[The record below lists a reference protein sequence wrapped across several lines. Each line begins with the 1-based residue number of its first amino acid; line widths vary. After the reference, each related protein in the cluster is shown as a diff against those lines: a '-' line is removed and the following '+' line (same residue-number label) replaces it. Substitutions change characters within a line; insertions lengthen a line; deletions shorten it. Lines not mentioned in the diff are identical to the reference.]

1 MANPM
6 NSANRKRV
14 AVPPVSGNDPHAIMN
29 HGVNPAFDKPRT
41 MGSNTI
47 PVKFGEKGFTAG
59 KMGSNNMRS
68 PVRLKMGKAMEATST
83 TVKKGSNRY
92 NSASKTKQR

>member
-6 NSANRKRV
+6 NVAHKYRV
-14 AVPPVSGNDPHAIMN
+14 AVPDKSGNDPHAVMN
-29 HGVNPAFDKPRT
+29 KNPNPAFDNPRT

-47 PVKFGEKGFTAG
+47 PVKFGEKGFEAG

-68 PVRLKMGKAMEATST
+68 PVRLKEGKAQMPTST
-83 TVKKGSNRY
+83 TVKKSKNNY
-92 NSASKTKQR
+92 NQAGKTKQR